1 MQTAIAK
8 AWREKCPFG
17 LKCMDVNE
25 LDRHLKHVDIMPG
38 KVVESSNKNK
48 FFFVILSI
56 GLETGVYVR
65 TQEA

>member
-1 MQTAIAK
+1 
-8 AWREKCPFG
+8 
-17 LKCMDVNE
+17 MDVNE
-25 LDRHLKHVDIMPG
+25 LDRYLKHVDIMPG